1 MKIFSVG
8 AAVLF
13 SIGIFSQLFSSEW
26 QSPVLAQEN
35 SSTKAE
41 AERLRQQGNDAIDR
55 NQPTVALPLFQKA
68 LTLYQSIS
76 DRLGEGLALNSI
88 GAVHYY
94 DFGDME
100 TGQRYF
106 TKTLQ
111 MAQMFSLPEVEVKA
125 LINLGHIERNTGRT
139 QQAIN
144 YHRKSLAIAQ
154 KNANCY
160 QEALALE
167 NLGYDVLLSRGP
179 LETNRYLEQGV
190 AALDKCSSTPPLSK
204 LTHQKKAIDLLN
216 IIGLNYFTQHTSA
229 LFKPVAPTA
238 PTSILQTDCAL
249 PSTLKQGISAY
260 QKASTL
266 AQQINEPTKAGQAFL
281 GMGKIYQFQSCFQEA
296 QTVLLKAQSFL
307 EKSPSAKLEL
317 GTTLLFLSLV
327 YRQDKSLLKSLQAS
341 QAALNVF
348 RGQAASPNNQ
358 LEHRKYEAQSLSVM
372 GDIYAALSNSA
383 QTTPP
388 KEPKGYPEKSLAAY
402 AESIRIAKSALLF
415 ADTLLNPQ
423 KKVNND
429 WINIQKKA
437 IQTGLQNTCLQGAAL
452 YDRLGQSGKLPSGCE
467 SVTKP

>member
-35 SSTKAE
+35 SSTNAE

-76 DRLGEGLALNSI
+76 DHLGEGLALNSI

-111 MAQMFSLPEVEVKA
+111 MAQTFSLPEVEVKA

-144 YHRKSLAIAQ
+144 YHRQSLAIAQ

-190 AALDKCSSTPPLSK
+190 TALDKCSSTRSLSK
-204 LTHQKKAIDLLN
+204 LTYQKKAIDLLN

-229 LFKPVAPTA
+229 LFKPVASTA

-327 YRQDKSLLKSLQAS
+327 YRQDKSLPKSLEAS
-341 QAALNVF
+341 QAALNAF
-348 RGQAASPNNQ
+348 RGQAASPSNQ

-388 KEPKGYPEKSLAAY
+388 KEPKGYPGKSLAAY
-402 AESIRIAKSALLF
+402 AESIRVAKSALLF